1 MYVFETLEDLH
12 LAVFSCKPGCSSV
25 DLFEAHNV
33 VFVVWALYNPAV
45 LQCWSYVCCKLCLTS
60 GVQLSRFILG
70 NPIVVLP
77 LQIVVCVG
85 VEVVCEV
92 YSEVFIGCC
101 GCQLLVV

>member
-1 MYVFETLEDLH
+1 MGSTPVL
-12 LAVFSCKPGCSSV
+12 
-25 DLFEAHNV
+25 V
-33 VFVVWALYNPAV
+33 V
-45 LQCWSYVCCKLCLTS
+45 VCCKLCLTS

-92 YSEVFIGCC
+92 YSEVFIGCWSII
-101 GCQLLVV
+101 GCVV